1 MPKACRHGDK
11 AFCPADAHGKPCC
24 PHPVTG
30 AATTGSPDVI
40 INHEPALR
48 VGDQGT
54 HAECCG
60 SNTWEVAEGSP
71 TVLVNNM
78 PLARVGD
85 ATNHCGGVGE
95 MIEGSPDVTID

>member
-40 INHEPALR
+40 INYEPALR

-54 HAECCG
+54 HTACCG

-71 TVLVNNM
+71 TVMVNNM
-78 PLARVGD
+78 PLARVGGTRQTT
-85 ATNHCGGVGE
+85 AA
-95 MIEGSPDVTID
+95 GSAR